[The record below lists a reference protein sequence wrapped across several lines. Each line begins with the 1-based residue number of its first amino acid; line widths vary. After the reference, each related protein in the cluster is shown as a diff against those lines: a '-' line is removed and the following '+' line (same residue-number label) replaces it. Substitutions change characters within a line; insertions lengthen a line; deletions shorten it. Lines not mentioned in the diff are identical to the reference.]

1 MKIVFNN
8 SQKMNDIIFANRNK
22 NYGAYAIRSAYNN
35 TLVKALSIVIST
47 VFLLVGGIYLANRP
61 GNELKHEVDGNLG
74 GCIGIPI
81 DLTPIDKPKEIK
93 PVNNSGKPPKSNAM
107 STIIRDT
114 ANINNQN
121 NVTNNTN
128 NPNGDPNGDPNANPN
143 TGTGTGTGTGSVVT
157 TVTVEVSEPTAFPVE
172 EAEFEGGFKA
182 LRDFIGKNLTY
193 PDLAREIGKEG
204 TVYVSFVIDEKGLV
218 ESTKVLKGIGAG
230 CDEEAVRVVSKIPK
244 FKKPGKNAAGKPVK
258 VLYNIPIAFK
268 LR

>member
-22 NYGAYAIRSAYNN
+22 TYGAYAIRSAYNN
-35 TLVKALSIVIST
+35 TLIKSLGIVISS
-47 VFLLVGGIYLANRP
+47 VFLLVGSIYFATRQGP
-61 GNELKHEVDGNLG
+61 ELKHDIGNLG
-74 GCIGIPI
+74 GCIGTPI

-93 PVNNSGKPPKSNAM
+93 PVNNSNKPPKSNAIA
-107 STIIRDT
+107 TVIRDT

-121 NVTNNTN
+121 NVTNNNN

-143 TGTGTGTGTGSVVT
+143 TGTGTGTGTGSVVVT
-157 TVTVEVSEPTAFPVE
+157 NTVEISEPTAFPVE

-204 TVYVSFVIDEKGLV
+204 TVYVSFVIDEKGMV

-244 FKKPGKNAAGKPVK
+244 FKKPGKNAVGKPVK

>member
-8 SQKMNDIIFANRNK
+8 SQKMDEIIFANRNK
-22 NYGAYAIRSAYNN
+22 SYGAYAIRSAYNS
-35 TLVKALSIVIST
+35 TLFKSLGIVITSLF
-47 VFLLVGGIYLANRP
+47 VIIGSIYIATRKGP
-61 GNELKHEVDGNLG
+61 EIIHQADGNL

-81 DLTPIDKPKEIK
+81 DLTPIEKPKVT
-93 PVNNSGKPPKSNAM
+93 PPGSNNKPPKSNAM
-107 STIIRDT
+107 STVIRDT

-121 NVTNNTN
+121 NVTNNNN
-128 NPNGDPNGDPNANPN
+128 NPIGDPNGDPNTNPN
-143 TGTGTGTGTGSVVT
+143 TGTGTGTGTNSVVVT
-157 TVTVEVSEPTAFPVE
+157 ETVAIESPTAFPVE
-172 EAEFEGGFKA
+172 DPEFEGGFNA
-182 LRDFIGKNLTY
+182 LRDYIGKNLTY

-268 LR
+268 LK